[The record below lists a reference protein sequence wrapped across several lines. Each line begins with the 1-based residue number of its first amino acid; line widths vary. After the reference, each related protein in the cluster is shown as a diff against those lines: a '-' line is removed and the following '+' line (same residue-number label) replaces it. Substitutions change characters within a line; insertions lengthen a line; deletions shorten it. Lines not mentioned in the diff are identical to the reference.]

1 MKTKVDVVISATQ
14 ETFKNELQAA
24 IDAIEININNKIVDI
39 KYNIGE
45 EVITALIVYQTKD
58 NERQLLAESNGL
70 DDVMTIID

>member
-39 KYNIGE
+39 KYSVGE
-45 EVITALIVYQTKD
+45 EAITALIVYQTKD